1 MRFVCVLLLGL
12 AGAAQA
18 GPEASEVRV
27 RHDAG
32 GAVDCGSGTV
42 VWSEKGVSRVLTAN
56 HVVPDDRWIK
66 VEHAGKSYSGR
77 RLAWDQ
83 GLDLACVEVDAT
95 LPVAPIAKADP
106 KAGQTLAQWGHAK
119 ASVPAIHKTGN
130 VVGFVRMSGYDR
142 LMTTTAV
149 QGGDSGC
156 GVFDSAGKLV
166 GVCIALAGFP
176 GGQHEQCVALA
187 DVRKF
192 LRLDE

>member
-1 MRFVCVLLLGL
+1 MRFVLALLLA
-12 AGAAQA
+12 AGYAQA
-18 GPEASEVRV
+18 GPDASEVRV

-32 GAVDCGSGTV
+32 QFVDSGSGTV
-42 VWSEKGVSRVLTAN
+42 VWSEKGISRVLTAC

-66 VEHAGKSYSGR
+66 VEHAGKSYPAR
-77 RLAWDQ
+77 RLAWDPA
-83 GLDLACVEVDAT
+83 LDLACVEVDAT
-95 LPVAPIAKADP
+95 LPVAPVAKAGP
-106 KAGQTLAQWGHAK
+106 AIGQTLDQWGHPK
-119 ASVPAIHKTGN
+119 ASVPAVHKTGA

-142 LMTTTAV
+142 LMTTTPV

-156 GVFDSAGKLV
+156 GVFDGDGRLV